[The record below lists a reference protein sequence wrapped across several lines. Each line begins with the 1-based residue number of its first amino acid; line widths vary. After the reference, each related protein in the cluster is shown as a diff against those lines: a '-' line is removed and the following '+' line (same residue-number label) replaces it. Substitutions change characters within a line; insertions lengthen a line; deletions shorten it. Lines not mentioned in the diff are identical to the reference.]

1 MKRFLSI
8 LTLGFVLAG
17 VTLQVLRVFFKFEN
31 IPTLALLICIAI
43 AAAINFLKQK
53 ISFIDI
59 FNVILDS
66 FNIPNN
72 EVIDN
77 IDEILYTDE
86 LYRSKINKI
95 LNKYTF

>member
-1 MKRFLSI
+1 
-8 LTLGFVLAG
+8 
-17 VTLQVLRVFFKFEN
+17 
-31 IPTLALLICIAI
+31 
-43 AAAINFLKQK
+43 
-53 ISFIDI
+53 
-59 FNVILDS
+59 LDS

>member
-53 ISFIDI
+53 I
-59 FNVILDS
+59 
-66 FNIPNN
+66 
-72 EVIDN
+72 
-77 IDEILYTDE
+77 
-86 LYRSKINKI
+86 KG
-95 LNKYTF
+95 